1 LKLEHQYCSL
11 TYVKFAS
18 FLFSISEMKIREF
31 RIFLQFLDIRYIFLP
46 HYAKVSLYSHS
57 VIYRTERYV
66 SLMEQR
72 SVVDILKAISDNWSL
87 DIFQSIAKGTVESEL
102 LKQKEGLS
110 KKQYYFRTRQL
121 LDAGLVQRVKGRFS
135 LTNLGTVIYHAQ
147 LIMEAG
153 VNNYWKLK
161 AIDSIQG
168 SAQIGEQ
175 ERIKLIKT
183 ILSDDQIEGILVKQ
197 S

>member
-1 LKLEHQYCSL
+1 
-11 TYVKFAS
+11 
-18 FLFSISEMKIREF
+18 
-31 RIFLQFLDIRYIFLP
+31 
-46 HYAKVSLYSHS
+46 
-57 VIYRTERYV
+57 
-66 SLMEQR
+66 MEQR
-72 SVVDILKAISDNWSL
+72 SVVNILKAIGDSKSL
-87 DIFQSIAKGTVESEL
+87 DIFQCIAKGTVEGEV

-121 LDAGLVQRVKGRFS
+121 LEAGLVQRIKGSFS
-135 LTNLGTVIYHAQ
+135 LTNLGTVINHAQ

-168 SAQIGEQ
+168 SGQIGEE

-183 ILSDDQIEGILVKQ
+183 ILNDNQIESILVTQ
-197 S
+197 R